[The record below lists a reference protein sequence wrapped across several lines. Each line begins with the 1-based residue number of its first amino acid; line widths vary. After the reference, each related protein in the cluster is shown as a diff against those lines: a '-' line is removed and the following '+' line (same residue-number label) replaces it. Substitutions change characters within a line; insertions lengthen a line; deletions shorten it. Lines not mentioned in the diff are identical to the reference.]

1 MRSPLLV
8 ALLSLAAVAPAVAQR
23 PARGVDISLPPPAL
37 RAVEGPRVRAIR
49 ALSDARLRDL
59 LRNGFPAR
67 LHWRVE
73 VWSTRGWFDDLKG
86 AVEWDVIVRYEPLE
100 RRYEI
105 VHIDADGNPT
115 PLGRTED
122 FAQVEAIIERPHRP
136 PILPPKRRDRVYY
149 NLSLDVEMLSVN
161 DLDEVERW
169 LRGELRPAVR
179 GQRNPG
185 TAVTRGVRTVVARL
199 LGAEKRHY
207 EERSGAFDV
216 GQ

>member
-1 MRSPLLV
+1 MT
-8 ALLSLAAVAPAVAQR
+8 APVMAQR
-23 PARGVDISLPPPAL
+23 SARVQIQLPAAEL
-37 RAVEGPRVRAIR
+37 RAVEGPHVRALR
-49 ALSDARLRDL
+49 VLSDSRLRDL

-86 AVEWDVIVRYEPLE
+86 TVEWDVIVRYEPLE

-105 VHIDADGNPT
+105 VRIDAEGNPT
-115 PLGRTED
+115 PLGRTEN
-122 FAQVEAIIERPHRP
+122 FANVEAIIERPQQVP
-136 PILPPKRRDRVYY
+136 LLPPRRRDRVYY
-149 NLSLDVEMLSVN
+149 NVALDVEMLSVS

-179 GQRNPG
+179 GERNPG
-185 TAVTRGVRTVVARL
+185 TAVTRGVRTVVAKL

-207 EERSGAFDV
+207 EERSARFGV
-216 GQ
+216 SP

>member
-1 MRSPLLV
+1 MT
-8 ALLSLAAVAPAVAQR
+8 APVMAQR
-23 PARGVDISLPPPAL
+23 SARVQIQLPAAEL
-37 RAVEGPRVRAIR
+37 RAVEGPHVRALR
-49 ALSDARLRDL
+49 VLSDSRLRDL

-86 AVEWDVIVRYEPLE
+86 TVEWDVIVRYEPLE

-105 VHIDADGNPT
+105 VRIDAEGNPT
-115 PLGRTED
+115 PLGRTEN
-122 FAQVEAIIERPHRP
+122 FANVEAIIERPQQVP
-136 PILPPKRRDRVYY
+136 LLPPRRRDRVYY
-149 NLSLDVEMLSVN
+149 NVALDVEMLSVS

-179 GQRNPG
+179 GERNPG
-185 TAVTRGVRTVVARL
+185 TAVTRGVRTVVAKL

-207 EERSGAFDV
+207 EERSGRFEV
-216 GQ
+216 SP

>member
-1 MRSPLLV
+1 MR
-8 ALLSLAAVAPAVAQR
+8 
-23 PARGVDISLPPPAL
+23 AL
-37 RAVEGPRVRAIR
+37 RV
-49 ALSDARLRDL
+49 LSDARLRDL

-73 VWSTRGWFDDLKG
+73 VWSTRGWFDDLKSE
-86 AVEWDVIVRYEPLE
+86 VEWDIIVRYEPLE

-105 VHIDADGNPT
+105 VHLAADGNPT
-115 PLGRTED
+115 PLGRTES
-122 FAQVEAIIERPHRP
+122 FANVEAVIERPQEA
-136 PILPPKRRDRVYY
+136 PILPPRRRDRVYY
-149 NLSLDVEMLSVN
+149 NVELDVEMLSVS

-185 TAVTRGVRTVVARL
+185 TAVTRGVRTVVAKL

-207 EERSGAFDV
+207 EESSGRFEV
-216 GQ
+216 SP

>member
-1 MRSPLLV
+1 MT
-8 ALLSLAAVAPAVAQR
+8 AAPALAQR
-23 PARGVDISLPPPAL
+23 GAGVVIALPEPAL
-37 RAVEGPRVRAIR
+37 RTVEGPYVRAVR

-67 LHWRVE
+67 LHWRLE

-86 AVEWDVIVRYEPLE
+86 AVEWDVIVRYDPLE

-105 VHIDADGNPT
+105 VEIDAEGNPR
-115 PLGRTED
+115 PLGRTEH
-122 FAQVEAIIERPHRP
+122 FAEVEAIIERPQQP
-136 PILPPKRRDRVYY
+136 NLVPPKRRDRVYY
-149 NLSLDVEMLSVN
+149 QVSLDVEMLSVN

-185 TAVTRGVRTVVARL
+185 TAVTRGVRTVVAKL

-207 EERSGAFDV
+207 EGRSGTFSIE
-216 GQ
+216 

>member
-1 MRSPLLV
+1 M
-8 ALLSLAAVAPAVAQR
+8 AQR
-23 PARGVDISLPPPAL
+23 SARVEIELSPTAL
-37 RAVEGPRVRAIR
+37 RGAEAPRVRALR
-49 ALSDARLRDL
+49 VLSDARLRDL

-73 VWSTRGWFDDLKG
+73 AWSTRGWFDDLKG

-105 VHIDADGNPT
+105 VRIDAEGNPT
-115 PLGRTED
+115 PLGRTET
-122 FAQVEAIIERPHRP
+122 FANVEAIIERPQQP
-136 PILPPKRRDRVYY
+136 PILPPRRRDRVYY
-149 NLSLDVEMLSVN
+149 NVSLDVEMLSVS
-161 DLDEVERW
+161 DLDEVEQW

-185 TAVTRGVRTVVARL
+185 TAVTRGVRTVVAKL

-207 EERSGAFDV
+207 EERSVRFDV
-216 GQ
+216 SP

>member
-1 MRSPLLV
+1 MRSLALAGLL
-8 ALLSLAAVAPAVAQR
+8 LLWTAAPAMAQR
-23 PARGVDISLPPPAL
+23 GTAIRIELPPPAARL
-37 RAVEGPRVRAIR
+37 EEGPRVRATR
-49 ALSDARLRDL
+49 VLSDSRLRDL

-86 AVEWDVIVRYEPLE
+86 TVEWDIIVRYEPLE
-100 RRYEI
+100 RRYEM

-115 PLGRTED
+115 PLGRTEN
-122 FAQVEAIIERPHRP
+122 FANVEAIIERPQEA
-136 PILPPKRRDRVYY
+136 PILPPRRRDRVYY
-149 NLSLDVEMLSVN
+149 TVALDVEMLSVS

-207 EERSGAFDV
+207 EERSGRFDLAP
-216 GQ
+216 

>member
-1 MRSPLLV
+1 VRSLAFLALFLLSTAAPALSQRSARV
-8 ALLSLAAVAPAVAQR
+8 EIQLPPAALL
-23 PARGVDISLPPPAL
+23 
-37 RAVEGPRVRAIR
+37 AVEAPRVRALR
-49 ALSDARLRDL
+49 VLSDARLRDL

-73 VWSTRGWFDDLKG
+73 VWSTRGWFDDRKS

-105 VHIDADGNPT
+105 VSIDAEGNPT
-115 PLGRTED
+115 PLGRTEH
-122 FAQVEAIIERPHRP
+122 FANVEAIIERPQQP
-136 PILPPKRRDRVYY
+136 PILPPRRRDRVYY
-149 NLSLDVEMLSVN
+149 SVVLDVEMLSVS

-185 TAVTRGVRTVVARL
+185 TAVTRGVRTVVAKL

-207 EERSGAFDV
+207 EGRSGRFDV
-216 GQ
+216 AP

>member
-1 MRSPLLV
+1 VRPLLFLG
-8 ALLSLAAVAPAVAQR
+8 AFLLLSGEPALAQR
-23 PARGVDISLPPPAL
+23 SSRVEIRVPPSETRATEGPQVRAL
-37 RAVEGPRVRAIR
+37 RV
-49 ALSDARLRDL
+49 LSDARLRDL

-86 AVEWDVIVRYEPLE
+86 TAEWDVIVRYEPLE

-105 VHIDADGNPT
+105 VRIDADGNPT
-115 PLGRTED
+115 PLGRTEH
-122 FAQVEAIIERPHRP
+122 FAEVEAIIERPQQA
-136 PILPPKRRDRVYY
+136 PILPPRRRDRVYY
-149 NLSLDVEMLSVN
+149 NVSLDVEMLSVN
-161 DLDEVERW
+161 DLDEVEQW

-185 TAVTRGVRTVVARL
+185 TAVTRGVRTVVAKL

-207 EERSGAFDV
+207 EGRSGRFDV
-216 GQ
+216 APS

>member
-1 MRSPLLV
+1 VRSLV
-8 ALLSLAAVAPAVAQR
+8 AFGLVLFSTAAPAMAQR
-23 PARGVDISLPPPAL
+23 SARVQIDLPAPAL
-37 RAVEGPRVRAIR
+37 RGEDGPHVRAQR
-49 ALSDARLRDL
+49 VLSDSRLRDL

-67 LHWRVE
+67 LHWKVE

-86 AVEWDVIVRYEPLE
+86 TVEWDIIVRYEPLG

-105 VHIDADGNPT
+105 VHVDADGNPT
-115 PLGRTED
+115 PLGRTES
-122 FAQVEAIIERPHRP
+122 FANVEAVIERPQEA
-136 PILPPKRRDRVYY
+136 PILPPRRRDRVYY
-149 NLSLDVEMLSVN
+149 TVALDVEMLSVS

-185 TAVTRGVRTVVARL
+185 TAVTRGVRTVVAKL

-207 EERSGAFDV
+207 EERSVRFDV
-216 GQ
+216 AP

>member
-1 MRSPLLV
+1 MRALAFAGLL
-8 ALLSLAAVAPAVAQR
+8 LLSSAAPVLAQR
-23 PARGVDISLPPPAL
+23 GAGIRIEVPPPAV
-37 RAVEGPRVRAIR
+37 RSEEGPQVRASR
-49 ALSDARLRDL
+49 VLSDSRLRDL

-86 AVEWDVIVRYEPLE
+86 VVEWDIIVRYEPLE
-100 RRYEI
+100 RRYEM

-115 PLGRTED
+115 PLGRTEN
-122 FAQVEAIIERPHRP
+122 FANVEAIIERPQEA
-136 PILPPKRRDRVYY
+136 PILPPRRRDRVYY
-149 NLSLDVEMLSVN
+149 TVALDVEMLSVS

-185 TAVTRGVRTVVARL
+185 TAVTRGVRTVVAKL

-207 EERSGAFDV
+207 EERSGRFDV
-216 GQ
+216 SP

>member
-1 MRSPLLV
+1 MRSLASFGLL
-8 ALLSLAAVAPAVAQR
+8 LLSTTAPALAQRAAGVRIDLPAPAV
-23 PARGVDISLPPPAL
+23 
-37 RAVEGPRVRAIR
+37 RAEEGPRVRAQR
-49 ALSDARLRDL
+49 VLADSRLRDL

-67 LHWRVE
+67 LHWKVE

-86 AVEWDVIVRYEPLE
+86 TVEWDIIVRYEPLG

-115 PLGRTED
+115 PLGRTEN
-122 FAQVEAIIERPHRP
+122 FANVEAVIERPQEA
-136 PILPPKRRDRVYY
+136 PILPPRRRDRVYY
-149 NLSLDVEMLSVN
+149 TVSLDVEMLSVS

-185 TAVTRGVRTVVARL
+185 TAVTRGVRTVVAKL

-207 EERSGAFDV
+207 EERSVRFDV
-216 GQ
+216 AP

>member
-1 MRSPLLV
+1 M
-8 ALLSLAAVAPAVAQR
+8 AQR
-23 PARGVDISLPPPAL
+23 SARVQIELPPAAL
-37 RAVEGPRVRAIR
+37 RGVEGPRVRALR
-49 ALSDARLRDL
+49 VLSDSRLRDL

-86 AVEWDVIVRYEPLE
+86 SAEWDVIVRYEPLE

-105 VHIDADGNPT
+105 VRIDAEGNPT
-115 PLGRTED
+115 PLGRTEN
-122 FAQVEAIIERPHRP
+122 FANVEAIIEQAQQAPVVP
-136 PILPPKRRDRVYY
+136 PRRRDRLYY
-149 NLSLDVEMLSVN
+149 TVALDVEMLSVS

-185 TAVTRGVRTVVARL
+185 TAVTRGVRTVVAKL

-207 EERSGAFDV
+207 EERSGRFDV
-216 GQ
+216 SP

>member
-1 MRSPLLV
+1 MRS
-8 ALLSLAAVAPAVAQR
+8 LLSLGLLLLLTAAPGLAQR
-23 PARGVDISLPPPAL
+23 SPRVEIALPSAAL
-37 RAVEGPRVRAIR
+37 RSTEGPRVQALRV
-49 ALSDARLRDL
+49 LSDSRLRDL

-73 VWSTRGWFDDLKG
+73 LWSTRGWFDDLKG

-105 VHIDADGNPT
+105 VRIDSDGNPT
-115 PLGRTED
+115 PLGRTES
-122 FAQVEAIIERPHRP
+122 FANVEAIIERPQQP
-136 PILPPKRRDRVYY
+136 PILPPQRRDRLYY
-149 NLSLDVEMLSVN
+149 NVALDVEMLSVS

-185 TAVTRGVRTVVARL
+185 TAVTRGVRTVVAKL

-207 EERSGAFDV
+207 EERSVRFDV
-216 GQ
+216 AP

>member
-1 MRSPLLV
+1 MRSPLLLTV
-8 ALLSLAAVAPAVAQR
+8 LLLATAAPAVAQR
-23 PARGVDISLPPPAL
+23 SAGVDIRLPPAPLRGVDGPSV
-37 RAVEGPRVRAIR
+37 RAVRM
-49 ALSDARLRDL
+49 LSDSRLRDL

-67 LHWRVE
+67 LHWRLE
-73 VWSTRGWFDDLKG
+73 IWSTRGWFDDLKG

-105 VHIDADGNPT
+105 VHIDAEGNPT
-115 PLGRTED
+115 PLGRTEH
-122 FAQVEAIIERPHRP
+122 FAEVEAIIERPHRP
-136 PILPPKRRDRVYY
+136 PIAPAKRRDRVYY

-207 EERSGAFDV
+207 EQRSGAFDV
-216 GQ
+216 NP

>member
-1 MRSPLLV
+1 M
-8 ALLSLAAVAPAVAQR
+8 AQR
-23 PARGVDISLPPPAL
+23 SARVEIELSPSALRGVEA
-37 RAVEGPRVRAIR
+37 PRVRAVR
-49 ALSDARLRDL
+49 VLSDARLRDL

-73 VWSTRGWFDDLKG
+73 AWSTRGWFDDRKG

-105 VHIDADGNPT
+105 VRIDAEGNPT
-115 PLGRTED
+115 PLGRTET
-122 FAQVEAIIERPHRP
+122 FANVEAIIERPQQA
-136 PILPPKRRDRVYY
+136 PILPPRRRDRVYY
-149 NLSLDVEMLSVN
+149 TVSLDVEMLSVS
-161 DLDEVERW
+161 DLDEVEQW

-185 TAVTRGVRTVVARL
+185 TAVTRGVRTVVAKL

-207 EERSGAFDV
+207 EERSVRFDV
-216 GQ
+216 SP

>member
-1 MRSPLLV
+1 MT
-8 ALLSLAAVAPAVAQR
+8 APVMAQR
-23 PARGVDISLPPPAL
+23 SARVQIQLPAAEL
-37 RAVEGPRVRAIR
+37 RAVEGPHVRALR
-49 ALSDARLRDL
+49 VLSDSRLRDL

-86 AVEWDVIVRYEPLE
+86 TVEWDVNVRNEPLE

-105 VHIDADGNPT
+105 VRIDAEGNPT
-115 PLGRTED
+115 PLGRTEN
-122 FAQVEAIIERPHRP
+122 FANVEAIIERPQQVP
-136 PILPPKRRDRVYY
+136 LLPPRRRDRVYY
-149 NLSLDVEMLSVN
+149 NVALDVEMLSVS

-216 GQ
+216 GTN

>member
-1 MRSPLLV
+1 M
-8 ALLSLAAVAPAVAQR
+8 AQR
-23 PARGVDISLPPPAL
+23 SARVEIELSPTAL
-37 RAVEGPRVRAIR
+37 RGVEGPRVRALR
-49 ALSDARLRDL
+49 VLSDARLRDL

-73 VWSTRGWFDDLKG
+73 AWSTRGWFDDLKG

-105 VHIDADGNPT
+105 VRIDAEGNPT
-115 PLGRTED
+115 PLGRTET
-122 FAQVEAIIERPHRP
+122 FANVEAIIERPQQP
-136 PILPPKRRDRVYY
+136 PILPPRRRDRVYY
-149 NLSLDVEMLSVN
+149 NVSLDVEMLSVS
-161 DLDEVERW
+161 DLDEVEQW

-207 EERSGAFDV
+207 EQRSVRFDV
-216 GQ
+216 SP

>member
-1 MRSPLLV
+1 M
-8 ALLSLAAVAPAVAQR
+8 AQR
-23 PARGVDISLPPPAL
+23 SARVQIQLPAAEL
-37 RAVEGPRVRAIR
+37 RLAEGPHVRAQR
-49 ALSDARLRDL
+49 VLSDSRLRDL

-86 AVEWDVIVRYEPLE
+86 TVEWDVIVRYEPLE

-105 VHIDADGNPT
+105 VRIDADGNPT
-115 PLGRTED
+115 ALGRTES
-122 FAQVEAIIERPHRP
+122 FANVEAIIERPQQA
-136 PILPPKRRDRVYY
+136 PILPPRRRDRVYY
-149 NLSLDVEMLSVN
+149 NVALDVEMLSVS

-179 GQRNPG
+179 GERNPG
-185 TAVTRGVRTVVARL
+185 TAVTRGVRTVVAKL

-207 EERSGAFDV
+207 EERSPRFDIAP
-216 GQ
+216 

>member
-1 MRSPLLV
+1 VRSPVFLAVL
-8 ALLSLAAVAPAVAQR
+8 LLSTAAPAMAQR
-23 PARGVDISLPPPAL
+23 SARVELALPPAALRGV
-37 RAVEGPRVRAIR
+37 EEPRVRAVR
-49 ALSDARLRDL
+49 VLSDARLRDL

-86 AVEWDVIVRYEPLE
+86 TVEWDVVVRYEPLE

-105 VHIDADGNPT
+105 VRIDAEGNPT

-122 FAQVEAIIERPHRP
+122 FAEVEAIIERPQRP
-136 PILPPKRRDRVYY
+136 PILPPRRRDRLYY
-149 NLSLDVEMLSVN
+149 NVSLDVSMLSVN

-179 GQRNPG
+179 GERNPG
-185 TAVTRGVRTVVARL
+185 TAVTRGVKTVFARL

-207 EERSGAFDV
+207 EERSVRFDV
-216 GQ
+216 SP

>member
-1 MRSPLLV
+1 MRAS
-8 ALLSLAAVAPAVAQR
+8 
-23 PARGVDISLPPPAL
+23 
-37 RAVEGPRVRAIR
+37 RV
-49 ALSDARLRDL
+49 LSDARLRDL

-86 AVEWDVIVRYEPLE
+86 VVEWDIIVRYEPLE
-100 RRYEI
+100 RRYEM

-115 PLGRTED
+115 PLGRTEN
-122 FAQVEAIIERPHRP
+122 FANVEAIIERPQEA
-136 PILPPKRRDRVYY
+136 PILPPRRRDRVYY
-149 NLSLDVEMLSVN
+149 TVALDVEMLSVS

-185 TAVTRGVRTVVARL
+185 TAVTRGVRTVVAKL

-207 EERSGAFDV
+207 EERSGRFDV
-216 GQ
+216 AP

>member
-1 MRSPLLV
+1 MRSLL
-8 ALLSLAAVAPAVAQR
+8 AFGLLLLTTAAPALAQR
-23 PARGVDISLPPPAL
+23 STGIRIDLPAPAL
-37 RAVEGPRVRAIR
+37 RAEEGPRVRAQR
-49 ALSDARLRDL
+49 VLSDSRLRDL

-67 LHWRVE
+67 LHWKVE

-86 AVEWDVIVRYEPLE
+86 TAEWDIIVRYEPLE

-115 PLGRTED
+115 PLGRTES
-122 FAQVEAIIERPHRP
+122 FANVEAVIERPQEAPIVP
-136 PILPPKRRDRVYY
+136 PRRRDRLYY
-149 NLSLDVEMLSVN
+149 NVSLDVEMLSVS

-185 TAVTRGVRTVVARL
+185 TAVTRGVRTVVAKL

-207 EERSGAFDV
+207 EERSVRFDV
-216 GQ
+216 SP

>member
-1 MRSPLLV
+1 VRSLV
-8 ALLSLAAVAPAVAQR
+8 FPALSLLATTAPGLAQR
-23 PARGVDISLPPPAL
+23 SARVAIELPPVASRGVEP
-37 RAVEGPRVRAIR
+37 PRVRAFR
-49 ALSDARLRDL
+49 VLSDARLRDL

-73 VWSTRGWFDDLKG
+73 VWSTRGWFDDRKG
-86 AVEWDVIVRYEPLE
+86 STEWDVIVRYEPLE

-105 VHIDADGNPT
+105 VRLDADGNPT
-115 PLGRTED
+115 PLGRTEN
-122 FAQVEAIIERPHRP
+122 FADVEAIIERPQQP
-136 PILPPKRRDRVYY
+136 LILPPRRRDRLYY
-149 NLSLDVEMLSVN
+149 IVSLDVEMLSVS

-185 TAVTRGVRTVVARL
+185 TAVTRGVRTVVAKL

-207 EERSGAFDV
+207 EERSARFDV
-216 GQ
+216 AP